1 MMQRFLLAVLF
12 PLLSLAVVAA
22 FAGALGWFFL
32 YIEHAMHNEW
42 GVIIVGML
50 LVVFVPAAA
59 FMAQRAVEK

>member
-12 PLLSLAVVAA
+12 PLLALAIIAG
-22 FAGALGWFFL
+22 FAGSLGLFFL

-42 GVIIVGML
+42 GVVIVGML
-50 LVVFVPAAA
+50 LVVLVPGVA